1 MTERNI
7 TANFDYVNRK
17 INFNLVG
24 ASNSPPYP
32 SYLFRLYDEEGCI
45 IANAYVPE
53 VSATSYGDL
62 YASSIDFGLDLR
74 GFVAAYDSSFGR
86 TDLSGVY
93 VGVPTTNWEMSSE
106 LDYSPGLSLI
116 DTLNNKTTNY
126 LTNRQAYETGW
137 LSSPIL
143 TIDKRSNKYIG
154 DKLLI
159 TRGDAVLQA
168 TIATVTNKNALT
180 FTTNNLPPGASYAN
194 YNLNSSIVEVL
205 SGAASG
211 TTFAVTSH
219 AAGSSTV
226 YVDRDCFSMSGQLV
240 KIMPYREVIGYTGWN
255 YDTGL
260 PSNKGS
266 GGIMGRFSLNQNIP
280 NKIGSLYYTT
290 GTFVNSIYSGEHLGY
305 IPDVTAPFQLLSLAG
320 DNPGTAYLGFFYFQ
334 PTNPYYPAGT
344 GYHITQVLLQNHKID
359 PYKRDISRGDLVIYN
374 PSSNPASTATGV
386 IVLAGD
392 DGVNTTIQYW
402 PAQTPAAGSTYTIF
416 RSNQV
421 YLQCF
426 PEFDKTYNCAAFPVS
441 GAANFVLT
449 ETLPYSKVYAEGAV
463 YSSVR
468 TPAAE
473 LDFNAN
479 EYEGAFGNTAY
490 TSHFH
495 IGPVRLSNGQ
505 VLDDSKTLSTK
516 GVTPFLYFSGAV
528 YNGNPNSPV
537 TVFSRSGFST
547 QNTNVAGNFDGS
559 YYKDGVMTFT
569 ANTVF
574 NASETMVCKAA
585 VSYGSAKIERVFTIP
600 VQPAV

>member
-24 ASNSPPYP
+24 ASNSPPYAY
-32 SYLFRLYDEEGCI
+32 YLFRVYDEEGCI
-45 IANAYVPE
+45 ISNAYVPE
-53 VSATSYGDL
+53 VSANSYGDL
-62 YASSIDFGLDLR
+62 YASSVSFGLDL
-74 GFVAAYDSSFGR
+74 GGYIAAYDSSFGR

-93 VGVPTTNWEMSSE
+93 VGVPSTNWEMSSE
-106 LDYSPGLSLI
+106 IDYPPGLYLVNTI
-116 DTLNNKTTNY
+116 DQNTTYY

-137 LSSPIL
+137 LSSPVL
-143 TIDKRSNKYIG
+143 NLDKRSDKYIG

-159 TRGDAVLQA
+159 TRGDAVLHA

-180 FTTNNLPPGASYAN
+180 LTTSNLPPGISYSS

-211 TTFAVTSH
+211 TTFAVTNH
-219 AAGSSTV
+219 APGSSTI

-240 KIMPYREVIGYTGWN
+240 KIMPYREVTSYSGWN
-255 YDTGL
+255 YNTGL
-260 PSNKGS
+260 PVNKGS
-266 GGIMGRFSLNQNIP
+266 GGIMGRFGLNQTIP

-290 GTFVNSIYSGEHLGY
+290 GTFIQNYYSGEHLLFVPNITLPWGILNA
-305 IPDVTAPFQLLSLAG
+305 IPDDPLFPIHILPSNPFFASNTGYYVSQVQLL
-320 DNPGTAYLGFFYFQ
+320 
-334 PTNPYYPAGT
+334 
-344 GYHITQVLLQNHKID
+344 NHSID
-359 PYKRDISRGDLVIYN
+359 PYKRDIGRGDLVIF
-374 PSSNPASTATGV
+374 NPASSPGSTATGV
-386 IVLAGD
+386 ICRAD
-392 DGVNTTIQYW
+392 PFGVNTLIEYW
-402 PAQTPAAGSTYTIF
+402 PAVTPSAGSSYTIF
-416 RSNQV
+416 RNNSV

-426 PEFDKTYNCAAFPVS
+426 PEFDKTYNVAAFPVS
-441 GAANFVLT
+441 GVSNSFIT
-449 ETLPYSKVYAEGAV
+449 ETLPYSKIYGEGAV
-463 YSSVR
+463 YSSIS
-468 TPAAE
+468 TPSAE

-505 VLDDSKTLSTK
+505 VLDDSKTLPTK
-516 GVTPFLYFSGAV
+516 GTPPFLFFSGLV

-537 TVFSRSGFST
+537 TVLSRSGFST
-547 QNTNVAGNFDGS
+547 QNTNVAGNFDGA

-574 NASETMVCKAA
+574 NASETMVCKAV